1 MSGSDCGRIFFWHK
15 QSGNLVNL
23 LQGDQH
29 VVNCL
34 QPHPIY
40 PVLAS
45 SGIDH
50 DVKVWS
56 PLLPEPR
63 NLGDVTKIVA
73 LNEKMLSESRQTLT
87 IPAGLMLRMMAAMA
101 RRSREG
107 RGETEQRE
115 NAEDSG
121 DEI

>member
-1 MSGSDCGRIFFWHK
+1 
-15 QSGNLVNL
+15 
-23 LQGDQH
+23 
-29 VVNCL
+29 
-34 QPHPIY
+34 
-40 PVLAS
+40 
-45 SGIDH
+45 
-50 DVKVWS
+50 
-56 PLLPEPR
+56 
-63 NLGDVTKIVA
+63 VA